1 MGFLDEL
8 KKLTRPYSDEDEFF
22 SEGDTPAPGQEG
34 EGAQDGRASFFD
46 DGAEG
51 GSGGNAYAGAP
62 VQRVS
67 HPAPRRE
74 RAARGT
80 SRVVNIGAGQQ
91 QVVLVK
97 PERFEEA
104 AEIADHL
111 RNKHTVVLNLEAAD
125 KVTARRLVDFL
136 SGAAYVQEGNLKRVS
151 SDTFLITPD
160 SVGLTGGLAD
170 EIENSGFTF

>member
-22 SEGDTPAPGQEG
+22 SEGDTPAPGPEG

-91 QVVLVK
+91 QIGRAHV
-97 PERFEEA
+97 
-104 AEIADHL
+104 
-111 RNKHTVVLNLEAAD
+111 
-125 KVTARRLVDFL
+125 
-136 SGAAYVQEGNLKRVS
+136 
-151 SDTFLITPD
+151 
-160 SVGLTGGLAD
+160 
-170 EIENSGFTF
+170 